1 MSLNPDLVI
10 CLLCDANMSPN
21 VSEPQFVN
29 PDLVIR
35 LLCDANMSPNVSEP
49 QFAQLQSRDPSVS
62 LNPHPRD

>member
-1 MSLNPDLVI
+1 MSL
-10 CLLCDANMSPN
+10 
-21 VSEPQFVN
+21 N

-62 LNPHPRD
+62 LNPHPRN